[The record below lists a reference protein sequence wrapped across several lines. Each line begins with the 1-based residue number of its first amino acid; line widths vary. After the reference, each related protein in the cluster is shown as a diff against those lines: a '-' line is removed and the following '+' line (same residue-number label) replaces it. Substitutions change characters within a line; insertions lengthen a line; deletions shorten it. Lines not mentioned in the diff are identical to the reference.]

1 MFTFSWHHRFFP
13 KEASMVFS
21 KPGDRA
27 DVYTRVTD
35 QIIQAIEAGTA
46 THTMPWHV
54 QEMGLPINALTG
66 KMPRD

>member
-1 MFTFSWHHRFFP
+1 
-13 KEASMVFS
+13 MVFS